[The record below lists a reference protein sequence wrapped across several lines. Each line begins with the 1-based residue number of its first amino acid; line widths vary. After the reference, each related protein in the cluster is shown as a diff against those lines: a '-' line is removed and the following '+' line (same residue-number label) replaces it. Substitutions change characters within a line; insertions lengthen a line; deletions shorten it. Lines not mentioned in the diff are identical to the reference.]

1 MADPKPGL
9 KGKLGGCTGR
19 VWGKYC
25 WKFDVVV
32 NFIRSKIGLEVID
45 MDKSVKSRLKE
56 DLFLMAAGFVIGGI
70 IYGTIKIVINSLTF

>member
-1 MADPKPGL
+1 
-9 KGKLGGCTGR
+9 
-19 VWGKYC
+19 
-25 WKFDVVV
+25 
-32 NFIRSKIGLEVID
+32 